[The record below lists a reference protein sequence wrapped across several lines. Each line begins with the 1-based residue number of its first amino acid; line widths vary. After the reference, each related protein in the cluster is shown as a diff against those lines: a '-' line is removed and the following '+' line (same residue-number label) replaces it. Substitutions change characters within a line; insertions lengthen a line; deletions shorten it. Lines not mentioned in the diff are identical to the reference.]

1 MFGREGEGGDWR
13 YRCCGGGE
21 EGRGRERGRG
31 LSSVVEE
38 EGEEEE
44 GGRQVGRR
52 GMRCFTA
59 DGVGGGEGVSQREL
73 GLGRD
78 RCKH

>member
-1 MFGREGEGGDWR
+1 MGGGVVVGGGGEGG
-13 YRCCGGGE
+13 GG
-21 EGRGRERGRG
+21 
-31 LSSVVEE
+31 VD
-38 EGEEEE
+38 E
-44 GGRQVGRR
+44 GGRRV
-52 GMRCFTA
+52 MRCFTA